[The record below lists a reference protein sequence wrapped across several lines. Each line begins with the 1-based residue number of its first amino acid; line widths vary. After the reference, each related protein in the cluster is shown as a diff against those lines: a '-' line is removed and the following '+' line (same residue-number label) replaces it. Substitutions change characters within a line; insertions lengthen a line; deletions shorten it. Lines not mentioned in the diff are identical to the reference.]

1 MPNLYAWP
9 LRTKYR
15 TVQEIKYA
23 VDRFAGDLKRFPKI
37 MNMNLP
43 QFFDFVKKIPYQRDV
58 PQREIVSRP
67 LYLLTVFPSL
77 DCKKKSI
84 LMACFIALKYGADS
98 VRFVLS
104 SNRPDKQI
112 GHVFTQFYNG
122 KDWINADATYP
133 QNILGQKKRVTN
145 YEIVRR

>member
-23 VDRFAGDLKRFPKI
+23 VDHFADDLKRFPEI
-37 MNMNLP
+37 MKMNLQ
-43 QFFDFVKKIPYQRDV
+43 QFFDYVKKIPYQRDV
-58 PQREIVSRP
+58 PQREVVSRP

-84 LMACFIALKYGADS
+84 LMACFIALKIGANS

-122 KDWINADATYP
+122 RDWINADATYP

-145 YEIVRR
+145 YEVIRR

>member
-1 MPNLYAWP
+1 MDHY
-9 LRTKYR
+9 
-15 TVQEIKYA
+15 
-23 VDRFAGDLKRFPKI
+23 AGDLKRFPKI

-43 QFFDFVKKIPYQRDV
+43 QYFDYVKNIPYKRDV
-58 PQREIVSRP
+58 PEREVVSRP
-67 LYLLTVFPSL
+67 LYLLTVFPAL

-84 LMACFIALKYGADS
+84 LMACFIALKYGRNA

-122 KDWINADATYP
+122 KTWINADATYP

-145 YEIVRR
+145 YEIVGR

>member
-1 MPNLYAWP
+1 MVLKAWP

-15 TVQEIKYA
+15 TVQEINYA
-23 VDRFAGDLKRFPKI
+23 VDHFAGDLKRFPKV
-37 MNMNLP
+37 MKMNLP
-43 QFFDFVKKIPYQRDV
+43 QFYDYVKKIPYQRDI

-67 LYLLTVFPSL
+67 LYLLTIFPSL

-84 LMACFIALKYGADS
+84 LLLSFIALKFGKS
-98 VRFVLS
+98 SGRLVLS

-112 GHVFTQFYNG
+112 GHIFTQFYNG
-122 KDWINADATYP
+122 RDWINADATYP

-145 YEIVRR
+145 YEIVGR